1 VASLFTNSI
10 PIPNSVMPSSLSS
23 SSCFILAV
31 VLAVAAPLPS
41 SSAFLSPKADI
52 ASRPSILLL
61 ADNDNQ
67 SSVNEEDP
75 SFRFPNPLA
84 ELADMFSNF
93 DDIVDDF
100 FNKRVS
106 RFMIHECIELVE
118 FVLLT
123 VH

>member
-1 VASLFTNSI
+1 MVSLFTNSI
-10 PIPNSVMPSSLSS
+10 PIPNFDIDMPSSLSS
-23 SSCFILAV
+23 SSCFILAA
-31 VLAVAAPLPS
+31 VLAVAAALSS

-61 ADNDNQ
+61 AENDDQ
-67 SSVNEEDP
+67 SSVNEEDQ

-84 ELADMFSNF
+84 DLADMFSNF

-106 RFMIHECIELVE
+106 
-118 FVLLT
+118 
-123 VH
+123 